1 MYNIIGNSS
10 STVIVKQVNE
20 TVNESTF
27 KFLSKRTN
35 QVENKV
41 TNIQNMNVSSV
52 KAYGCTLNI
61 TQSGSISAV
70 TIQELKEE
78 DVVQLQQE
86 IQTALEA
93 KANTSSTAETQFAS
107 TGSADSYTKQDIL
120 NKVINITKREITK
133 DTVNKIINDMNS
145 KQQLDVSNVMID
157 PCGLSLY
164 TEVLKRDPPEYYLK
178 YCDMKKSCDISQ
190 DMAIKSVAQQITN
203 SVTAAV
209 LSDTFLSSLSA
220 KSEATG
226 SSKNVGVFQSLGEGI
241 ATIWKGIGS
250 AINSLFGG
258 GPFGG
263 ILIFLLLG
271 VAAFIAYKVF
281 IARKEAATGAVGM
294 AAAAAAP
301 PNPYGP
307 PPPYGYGAPPRQY
320 Y

>member
-1 MYNIIGNSS
+1 MGNSS
-10 STVIVKQVNE
+10 STVVVNQINE

-27 KFLSKRTN
+27 KFLTKRTN
-35 QVENKV
+35 TVENKV
-41 TNIQNMNVSSV
+41 TNIQNMNVSNI

-61 TQSGSISAV
+61 TQSGSITAV
-70 TIQELKEE
+70 TIQELKDE
-78 DVVQLQQE
+78 DVIQLQQE
-86 IQTALEA
+86 IQAALEA
-93 KANTSSTAETQFAS
+93 KANTSSTAETQFAA
-107 TGSADSYTKQDIL
+107 TGSSQSYNSQDIT
-120 NKVINITKREITK
+120 NRVINITKREITK
-133 DTVNKIINDMNS
+133 DTTNKIINDMNS

-178 YCDMKKSCDISQ
+178 YCDMKKSCNISQ

-258 GPFGG
+258 GKFGG
-263 ILIFLLLG
+263 VMIVIVLLIVGF
-271 VAAFIAYKVF
+271 VAFKMF
-281 IARKEAATGAVGM
+281 MARKEAATTVVG
-294 AAAAAAP
+294 AAAP
-301 PNPYGP
+301 KS
-307 PPPYGYGAPPRQY
+307 
-320 Y
+320 

>member
-1 MYNIIGNSS
+1 MGNSS
-10 STVIVKQVNE
+10 STVVVKQINE

-27 KFLSKRTN
+27 KFLTKRTN
-35 QVENKV
+35 TVENKV
-41 TNIQNMNVSSV
+41 TNIQNMNVSNI

-61 TQSGSISAV
+61 TQSGSITAV
-70 TIQELKEE
+70 TIQELKDE
-78 DVVQLQQE
+78 DVIQLQQE
-86 IQTALEA
+86 IQAALEA
-93 KANTSSTAETQFAS
+93 KANTASNSETQFGA
-107 TGSADSYTKQDIL
+107 TGSSQSYNSQDITQR
-120 NKVINITKREITK
+120 VINITKREITK
-133 DTVNKIINDMNS
+133 DTTNKIINDMNS

-178 YCDMKKSCDISQ
+178 YCDMKKSCNISQ

-258 GPFGG
+258 GKFGG
-263 ILIFLLLG
+263 VMIVIVLLIVGF
-271 VAAFIAYKVF
+271 VAFKMF
-281 IARKEAATGAVGM
+281 MARKEAATTVVG
-294 AAAAAAP
+294 AAAP
-301 PNPYGP
+301 KS
-307 PPPYGYGAPPRQY
+307 
-320 Y
+320 

>member
-1 MYNIIGNSS
+1 MGNSS
-10 STVIVKQVNE
+10 STVVVNQINE

-27 KFLSKRTN
+27 KFLTKRTN
-35 QVENKV
+35 TVENKV
-41 TNIQNMNVSSV
+41 TNIQNMNVSNI

-61 TQSGSISAV
+61 TQSGSITAV
-70 TIQELKEE
+70 TIQELKDE

-86 IQTALEA
+86 IQAALEA
-93 KANTSSTAETQFAS
+93 KANTSSTAETQFAA
-107 TGSADSYTKQDIL
+107 TGSSQSYNSQDIT
-120 NKVINITKREITK
+120 NRVINITKREITK
-133 DTVNKIINDMNS
+133 DTTNKIINDMNS

-178 YCDMKKSCDISQ
+178 YCDMKKSCNISQ

-258 GPFGG
+258 GKFGG
-263 ILIFLLLG
+263 VMIVIVLLIVGF
-271 VAAFIAYKVF
+271 VAFKMF
-281 IARKEAATGAVGM
+281 MARKEAATTVVG
-294 AAAAAAP
+294 AAAP
-301 PNPYGP
+301 KS
-307 PPPYGYGAPPRQY
+307 
-320 Y
+320 